1 MSRVGR
7 GLRQQGLATWIGM
20 SGLGILTVV
29 GKNSSESINIQ
40 EDGTQSH
47 YICKVSVDCCN
58 FSVNMV
64 KFQ

>member
-20 SGLGILTVV
+20 SGLGILTVA
-29 GKNSSESINIQ
+29 GKNSSESITIQ
-40 EDGTQSH
+40 EDGTRSH
-47 YICKVSVDCCN
+47 YIFKVFVNCCK